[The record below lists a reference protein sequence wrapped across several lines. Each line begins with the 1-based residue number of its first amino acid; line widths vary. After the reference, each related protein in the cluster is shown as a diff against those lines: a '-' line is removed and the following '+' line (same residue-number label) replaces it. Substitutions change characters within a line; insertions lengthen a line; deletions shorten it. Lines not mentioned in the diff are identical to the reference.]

1 MKKIIFLI
9 VAGMMT
15 FLSTVSAQALKDV
28 VYLKN
33 GSVIRGTIVEQ
44 VPNESL
50 KITTK
55 DGSVFI
61 CQMGDVERITK
72 EAPVKKNLK
81 EEVKVSYRGFVDLGY
96 TIGVGAVSNSDRVEL
111 TTTHGVQIIPEF
123 FVGAGVGVNYYHV
136 AEGNGPCL
144 SIPVFVD
151 VRTDILR
158 SNITPFV
165 DFKIGYSFGNVQG
178 LYVTPSVGCK
188 VNHLDFSL
196 GYVSQRYHGLNV
208 GGLSLKFGVNF

>member
-9 VAGMMT
+9 VAGVMT
-15 FLSTVSAQALKDV
+15 LLSTVSAQALKDV

-55 DGSVFI
+55 DGSIFI

-72 EAPVKKNLK
+72 EAPAKKAIK
-81 EEVKVSYRGFVDLGY
+81 EDVKVSYRGFVDLGY
-96 TIGVGAVSNSDRVEL
+96 TIGVGIVSNSDRVEL

-123 FVGAGVGVNYYHV
+123 FVGAGVGVNYYHL
-136 AEGNGPCL
+136 AEGDTCISLPF
-144 SIPVFVD
+144 FVD

-165 DFKIGYSFGNVQG
+165 DLKIGYAFGNVQG

-196 GYVSQRYHGLNV
+196 GYVAQRYRGLNA

>member
-9 VAGMMT
+9 LAGVM
-15 FLSTVSAQALKDV
+15 LSLQVVSAQALKDV

-72 EAPVKKNLK
+72 EASVKKNLK
-81 EEVKVSYRGFVDLGY
+81 EEVKVKYRGFVDLGY
-96 TIGVGAVSNSDRVEL
+96 KIGVGIVSNSDRVEL
-111 TTTHGVQIIPEF
+111 TTSHGVQIFPEL
-123 FVGAGVGVNYYHV
+123 FVGAGAGVSCYHISDC
-136 AEGNGPCL
+136 AISLPF
-144 SIPVFVD
+144 FVD

-158 SNITPFV
+158 SNVTPFV
-165 DFKIGYSFGNVQG
+165 DLKVGYSFGEVSG

-188 VNHLDFSL
+188 VNRLDFSL
-196 GYVSQRYHGLNV
+196 GYVSQRYHGFNL

>member
-15 FLSTVSAQALKDV
+15 LLSTVSAQALKDV

-55 DGSVFI
+55 DGSIFI

-72 EAPVKKNLK
+72 EVPVKRNLK
-81 EEVKVSYRGFVDLGY
+81 EEVKVKYRGFVDLGY
-96 TIGVGAVSNSDRVEL
+96 TIGVGAVLNSDRVEL
-111 TTTHGVQIIPEF
+111 TTTHGVQIFPEL
-123 FVGAGVGVNYYHV
+123 FVGAGAGINFYHSSDG
-136 AEGNGPCL
+136 AIALPF
-144 SIPVFVD
+144 FVD

-165 DFKIGYSFGNVQG
+165 DLKVGYSFGNVCG
-178 LYVTPSVGCK
+178 LFVTPSVGCK
-188 VNHLDFSL
+188 VNRLDFSL
-196 GYVSQRYHGLNV
+196 GYVSQRYHGFNL
-208 GGLSLKFGVNF
+208 GGLSLKFGVHF

>member
-55 DGSVFI
+55 DGSIFI

-111 TTTHGVQIIPEF
+111 TTTHGVQIFPEL
-123 FVGAGVGVNYYHV
+123 FVGAGAGVSCYYISDC
-136 AEGNGPCL
+136 AISLPF
-144 SIPVFVD
+144 FVD

-158 SNITPFV
+158 SNVTPFV
-165 DFKIGYSFGNVQG
+165 DLKVGYSFGEVSG